1 MTGAEYSP
9 RFLMRTMSVLV
20 HFTSRV
26 QKDMELDSQV
36 ALPDHLDHVV
46 DDAYASGAF
55 HEVVPV
61 RATKSGAESRP
72 ACRTW
77 PLSQTEGTGE

>member
-1 MTGAEYSP
+1 
-9 RFLMRTMSVLV
+9 MRMMSVLV

-36 ALPDHLDHVV
+36 ALPDQLDHVV
-46 DDAYASGAF
+46 ADAYASGPVGAF

-77 PLSQTEGTGE
+77 PLSQTEETGE